1 MLNVAAARSLR
12 ILIPAAALFG
22 CAGLSPWEP
31 ARVGSDDGE
40 DGRTLTAIV
49 AELQLHLRDDT
60 YRRDRARTEA
70 GQNVFALALWRLDRL
85 QERRARPVDR
95 WENIDIVIE
104 FARARTL
111 ERLRRYADAAAA
123 YLHVA
128 STGSRLAGRADGWRE
143 IMSRFALHSGPLTPP
158 PAHPEEA
165 LELIEVRI
173 SEWQGLALEYADT
186 GFESLAREEAEAWE
200 MVRLDW
206 FARHR
211 GSEEATAACRRLV
224 ERHQASKLY
233 ANHLIR
239 LGDLYADAARQIY
252 LRARAK
258 LAPFDGER
266 YETYL
271 DHAFASYEMAGE
283 ARVGS
288 AGNEAEI
295 KIRALLAQHEG
306 IRDDVP

>member
-1 MLNVAAARSLR
+1 MLIVVAARSFR
-12 ILIPAAALFG
+12 ILIPAVALCG
-22 CAGLSPWEP
+22 CAGLPAWES
-31 ARVGSDDGE
+31 ARVGSEQGE
-40 DGRTLTAIV
+40 DGRTLTTIV

-60 YRRDRARTEA
+60 YRYDRARTEG

-85 QERRARPVDR
+85 QERRARPVDQ

-111 ERLRRYADAAAA
+111 ERLRRYADASEA
-123 YLHVA
+123 YLRVA
-128 STGSRLAGRADGWRE
+128 SRGSRLAGRADGWRE
-143 IMSRFALHSGPLTPP
+143 IMSRFAAHSGPLTPP
-158 PAHPEEA
+158 PEEPEDA
-165 LELIEVRI
+165 LRLIEARI
-173 SEWQGLALEYADT
+173 ADWRGMALEYADT

-206 FARHR
+206 FTRHR
-211 GSEEATAACRRLV
+211 GSGEAIAACRRLV
-224 ERHQASKLY
+224 ERHQGSKLY

-239 LGDLYADAARQIY
+239 LGDLYANAARQIY

-271 DHAFASYEMAGE
+271 DHAFASYEAAGE

-288 AGNEAEI
+288 AGSEAEI

-306 IRDDVP
+306 IRNDVP